1 MMKLLGD
8 GGSFSGKAVWPRL
21 LVLGCRLG
29 LNFVM
34 GLTVLLS
41 RSVIGLILLFSIRK
55 IVL

>member
-1 MMKLLGD
+1 MVAA
-8 GGSFSGKAVWPRL
+8 SFARL

-41 RSVIGLILLFSIRK
+41 RSEFGLIFAFQHQKKCKLMNIGT
-55 IVL
+55 